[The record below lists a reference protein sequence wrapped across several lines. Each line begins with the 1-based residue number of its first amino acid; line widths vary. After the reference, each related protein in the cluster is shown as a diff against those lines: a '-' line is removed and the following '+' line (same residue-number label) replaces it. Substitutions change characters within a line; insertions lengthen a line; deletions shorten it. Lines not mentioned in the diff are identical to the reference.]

1 MESSMQAVPGPEEAP
16 QRREAPG
23 KQGEARACPGRA
35 GEPRFL
41 APDRATGEK
50 K

>member
-1 MESSMQAVPGPEEAP
+1 MKNREAAAPAPGQAEK
-16 QRREAPG
+16 RREAPG
-23 KQGEARACPGRA
+23 KPGEARACPGRA